1 MKNYAPFRALIS
13 FWLWTGVILLSF
25 MLAVL
30 AIATTVP
37 RPILV
42 IVDLV
47 IFVAAIAVPVIN
59 PGVFAK
65 QHTTETGN

>member
-13 FWLWTGVILLSF
+13 FWLWIGVILLSF

-30 AIATTVP
+30 AIATT
-37 RPILV
+37 
-42 IVDLV
+42 
-47 IFVAAIAVPVIN
+47 VAAIAVPVIN

>member
-13 FWLWTGVILLSF
+13 FWLWIGVILLSF

-42 IVDLV
+42 IVALV

>member
-13 FWLWTGVILLSF
+13 FWLWIGVIFLSF

-42 IVDLV
+42 IVALV

>member
-13 FWLWTGVILLSF
+13 FWLWIGVILLSF

>member
-13 FWLWTGVILLSF
+13 FWLWIGVILLSF

-47 IFVAAIAVPVIN
+47 IFIAAIAVPVIN

>member
-1 MKNYAPFRALIS
+1 MKNYAPFRASIS
-13 FWLWTGVILLSF
+13 FWLWIGVILLSF

-47 IFVAAIAVPVIN
+47 IFVAGIAVPVIN